1 MRHGGVNSL
10 GLPSFVKSVAQYQI
24 KRKNNLYKALGYK
37 SKKYLP
43 FLGMSAT
50 LLIFYLE
57 LLDELVKSRI

>member
-1 MRHGGVNSL
+1 M
-10 GLPSFVKSVAQYQI
+10 GLCIHRICPSFVKGVAQYQF
-24 KRKNNLYKALGYK
+24 KRENNLYKALGYK

-43 FLGMSAT
+43 YLGIPAT